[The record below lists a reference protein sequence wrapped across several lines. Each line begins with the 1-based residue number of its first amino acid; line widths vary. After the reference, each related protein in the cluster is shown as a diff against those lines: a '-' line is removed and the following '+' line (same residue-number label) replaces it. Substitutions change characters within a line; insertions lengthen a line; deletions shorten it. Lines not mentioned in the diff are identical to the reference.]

1 MRHLLVT
8 NYYPPKF
15 GGIQNYLWELY
26 RRLPADEFTVVTRRY
41 PGWQAWDAAQDHQ
54 IVRVP
59 QPVLTPEPWLLRQV
73 RAEAERIDAELV
85 MFDPAFLVGPLGPR
99 LDIPYGLIVHGAEM
113 TIPGRLPVTGA
124 VMGDVLRKAS
134 LVVTAGEYS
143 TAESEHAAGQSLP
156 VVVVPPG
163 VDTGRFRPLDAATRA
178 SARRQFGLDEHALVV
193 LTLSRLVP
201 RKGMDVLIRAA
212 ATLQYEFPSLVV
224 LVAGGGR
231 DRARL
236 ERVARSTQAPVR
248 FLDRVP
254 EADIATLYGLSDV
267 FGMLCRVRLGGL
279 EQEGFGIVFLEA
291 ASAGVPQLAGR
302 SGGSAEAVTDGETGF
317 VVDDPDDP
325 DAVAHWLRR
334 LLEDELLR
342 ERMGEMSRRRAVEE
356 FRYDLLAERLHRAMI
371 GAIRP

>member
-8 NYYPPKF
+8 NDYPPKF

-26 RRLPADEFTVVTRRY
+26 RRLPAHDFTVLTRRY
-41 PGWQAWDAAQDHQ
+41 PGWQQWDAAQDHRV
-54 IVRVP
+54 VRVP
-59 QPVLTPEPWLLRQV
+59 QPVLTPEPWLLRRV
-73 RAEAERIDAELV
+73 RAEAERVEAEIV

-99 LDIPYGLIVHGAEM
+99 LGMPYGLIVHGAEM

-143 TAESEHAAGQSLP
+143 TAESEHAAGQALP

-163 VDTGRFRPLDAATRA
+163 VDTDRFRPLDARSRS
-178 SARRQFGLDEHALVV
+178 SARRAFGLDDQALVV

-231 DRARL
+231 DRGRL
-236 ERVARSTQAPVR
+236 ERVARATSAPVR

-254 EADIATLYGLSDV
+254 EADIATVYGLSDV

-302 SGGSAEAVTDGETGF
+302 SGGSAEAVVHGETGF
-317 VVDDPDDP
+317 VVDEPHDPDT
-325 DAVAHWLRR
+325 VAHWLRH
-334 LLEDELLR
+334 LLDDADLR
-342 ERMGEMSRRRAVEE
+342 ARMGARSRQRAVEE
-356 FRYDLLAERLHRAMI
+356 FRYDLLAQRLHRAMAD
-371 GAIRP
+371 AIAA